1 MKKEQ
6 SSSPNVC
13 PSKSAYIY
21 TSRKYDKSG
30 KVIDEID
37 VKAPYAYY
45 KQKKFSDGTMGCF
58 SPIYCQDTS
67 VPDRFHYVPIT
78 KNQKYSD
85 PDKCDATLY
94 KNTSSCLLP
103 ANACVL
109 RSATSKTDNI
119 KNYSAVAC
127 PMVPKGWEL
136 GPNGSGGS
144 ENVQNNEGGG
154 IVRMKDGT
162 YTCQIIPISSA
173 RKS

>member
-6 SSSPNVC
+6 SSTNLC

-21 TSRKYDKSG
+21 TYRKYDKSG

-45 KQKKFSDGTMGCF
+45 KQKKFNDGTTGCF

-78 KNQKYSD
+78 KTQKYSD
-85 PDKCDATLY
+85 PDKCDSTLY

-109 RSATSKTDNI
+109 RSATSKTDNT

-136 GPNGSGGS
+136 GANGSGGS
-144 ENVQNNEGGG
+144 DKVQNNQGGG
-154 IVRMKDGT
+154 IIRMKDGT
-162 YTCQIIPISSA
+162 YTCQIIPSSSQK
-173 RKS
+173 R